1 MPDPYEQ
8 KSQRRLAAIMAA
20 DVAGYS
26 GLMSVDEEGTLL
38 RLRRLRREVATVSGS
53 IELDDGSRE
62 PITRGTLI
70 AGNEAALRAF
80 ALGMVAL
87 AIALVVL
94 RVR

>member
-1 MPDPYEQ
+1 
-8 KSQRRLAAIMAA
+8 
-20 DVAGYS
+20 
-26 GLMSVDEEGTLL
+26 
-38 RLRRLRREVATVSGS
+38 LRREVASVSGS

-62 PITRGTLI
+62 PITRATLI

-80 ALGMVAL
+80 ALAIVAL